1 MEIPRE
7 NGEAGKDLIVSH
19 VYKYSEAWNRGL
31 KENQKILKVNEEKVE
46 DIQGLKDLIS
56 RQITKNGSI
65 MLEVVNE
72 ENATGYIELERN

>member
-1 MEIPRE
+1 M
-7 NGEAGKDLIVSH
+7 
-19 VYKYSEAWNRGL
+19 
-31 KENQKILKVNEEKVE
+31 ENQKILKVNEEKVE